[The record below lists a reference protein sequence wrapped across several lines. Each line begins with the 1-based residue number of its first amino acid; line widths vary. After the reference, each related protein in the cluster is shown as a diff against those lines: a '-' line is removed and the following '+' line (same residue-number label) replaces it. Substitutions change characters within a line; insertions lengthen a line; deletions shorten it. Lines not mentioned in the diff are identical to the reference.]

1 MWLFLSR
8 RIRTWL
14 LLAIGIPLVRF
25 GLRKLAARAAAR
37 DSSSR
42 TANVLTRADSALAS
56 AGGRRRGRR

>member
-25 GLRKLAARAAAR
+25 GLRKLAARAAAHN
-37 DSSSR
+37 SSSR
-42 TANVLTRADSALAS
+42 TANVLNRADSALAS
-56 AGGRRRGRR
+56 AGGRRGRR